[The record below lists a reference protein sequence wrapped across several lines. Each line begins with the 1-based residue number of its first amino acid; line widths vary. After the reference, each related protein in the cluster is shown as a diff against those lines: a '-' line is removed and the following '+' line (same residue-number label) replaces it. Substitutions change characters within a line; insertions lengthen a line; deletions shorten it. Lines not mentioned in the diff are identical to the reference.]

1 MLEKLGLQQL
11 LEATI
16 TSERVTR
23 VMSLY
28 KFALGIVLGFYVGF
42 QRLNQLR
49 FIARDPILTGVLGV
63 DALPP
68 QSTLWRFLAGLHLN
82 VAGQVLKIQ
91 QAFRQ
96 RVWEAANVKLET
108 VTLDTDTTVHT
119 VYGKQMGARKSYNP
133 KNKGKLDVLYRRPVS
148 LVAAFPAISFDSHAG
163 YDRHS
168 WPQQMFR
175 ILTFLENDLHW
186 ESLHYLYIVAC
197 GILGRQQTV
206 AGSARAGKIQN
217 VAIVDAA
224 VGVNGNFDGLAGP
237 HVRQLCF
244 FEISGDPDIWAIQ
257 RNDRHQL
264 LARRDVLAWLDRS
277 LSDDPADWRDNR
289 CVLQVQL
296 DLLKI
301 RGGPLG
307 FRHGCLSTG
316 PLC

>member
-1 MLEKLGLQQL
+1 MIAIFNFDIFAIEEHGQQMAGLQ
-11 LEATI
+11 
-16 TSERVTR
+16 
-23 VMSLY
+23 
-28 KFALGIVLGFYVGF
+28 
-42 QRLNQLR
+42 
-49 FIARDPILTGVLGV
+49 
-63 DALPP
+63 
-68 QSTLWRFLAGLHLN
+68 LN
-82 VAGQVLKIQ
+82 VAGQILKIQ

-175 ILTFLENDLHW
+175 ILTFLEDDLHW
-186 ESLHYLYIVAC
+186 ESLYYLYIIAC

-217 VAIVDAA
+217 VTIVDAA
-224 VGVNGNFDGLAGP
+224 VGVNGDFDGLAGP
-237 HVRQLCF
+237 HVGQLCF

>member
-1 MLEKLGLQQL
+1 MMPSY
-11 LEATI
+11 I
-16 TSERVTR
+16 
-23 VMSLY
+23 Y
-28 KFALGIVLGFYVGF
+28 K
-42 QRLNQLR
+42 
-49 FIARDPILTGVLGV
+49 
-63 DALPP
+63 
-68 QSTLWRFLAGLHLN
+68 
-82 VAGQVLKIQ
+82 
-91 QAFRQ
+91 
-96 RVWEAANVKLET
+96 
-108 VTLDTDTTVHT
+108 
-119 VYGKQMGARKSYNP
+119 
-133 KNKGKLDVLYRRPVS
+133 DVLYRRPVS

-175 ILTFLENDLHW
+175 ILTFLEDDLHW
-186 ESLHYLYIVAC
+186 ESLYYLYIIAC

-217 VAIVDAA
+217 VTIVDAA
-224 VGVNGNFDGLAGP
+224 VGVNKDFDGLAGP

-244 FEISGDPDIWAIQ
+244 FEISGDPDIGAVQ

-301 RGGPLG
+301 RGGDLNV
-307 FRHGCLSTG
+307 GCRDSFFGIADRRCDWPEELRRLNSVFSRIRSKHDG
-316 PLC
+316 RINFVIDVDQPASVDGLVKRVRYDQCEWLAS